1 MYCCAACRRKVMR
14 KEYRS
19 YRNTTESQTKSK
31 PTLKYTIND
40 IALIEKY
47 YRVIHKVTKH
57 YGIIAAEIANGK
69 EYNLDEIRTTLRAQ
83 ETQC

>member
-1 MYCCAACRRKVMR
+1 M
-14 KEYRS
+14 
-19 YRNTTESQTKSK
+19 KSLIDK
-31 PTLKYTIND
+31 LKNEKILSREEF

-57 YGIIAAEIANGK
+57 YGTIAAEIANGK
-69 EYNLDEIRTTLRAQ
+69 EYNLDEIRTTLRAR